1 MMKDKSDTPPSFLKM
16 EQARKLMD
24 QGHHHESLVL
34 ALEVL
39 LQELDSLRDSLLAL
53 QMATRS
59 EYQTFT
65 PDIPE
70 EHPQPDH
77 YWLPAVKPR
86 VLH

>member
-1 MMKDKSDTPPSFLKM
+1 MKDKSDTPPSFIKM

-53 QMATRS
+53 QMATRL
-59 EYQTFT
+59 EYPVFT

-70 EHPQPDH
+70 EPPHPDH
-77 YWLPAVKPR
+77 YWLPTVKPR